1 MQGVKKSTRGVG
13 LALAMAMASCTGTGG
28 GIVTSEPPLARTAG
42 SEVTGAPRPASA
54 RAYAL
59 LANNHLLVADVVSGS
74 VVAELTLAGPAAAA
88 SIRALAFSSDGDS
101 LFVLASEANGRA
113 LVAVIDTLTLK
124 LTATFEL
131 DRELRYRGLAM
142 GARTARLY
150 LFANREN
157 DAVVRVLDPSD
168 GRTQDWLARAS
179 NGRNWFVYQG
189 EVSAD
194 ESALFISYHGAD
206 TTGIDRFDILSTGLA
221 RCSIPSAPE
230 SGCFR
235 THGSFALFDDQ
246 IFAATGQPFV
256 TALDSKTGVK
266 RRDYQLGLEGNHL
279 MEFAIDRA
287 AGLFAVGSC
296 GYNRGLAVAD
306 LASRQFQ
313 VLVVPGQSSAVC
325 GDRISVLENGA
336 LLVVAKTAAP
346 VPALVPGDLVVLS
359 GTGVIL
365 RTIRTS
371 AEVVDLLLS
380 R

>member
-1 MQGVKKSTRGVG
+1 MQGVQKKTRGVCI
-13 LALAMAMASCTGTGG
+13 ALAIALASCTGTGG
-28 GIVTSEPPLARTAG
+28 GILTSEPPPARTTS
-42 SEVTGAPRPASA
+42 SEVTSGPRHASA
-54 RAYAL
+54 RTYAL

-74 VVAELTLAGPAAAA
+74 VVAELTLAGPAAPAP
-88 SIRALAFSSDGDS
+88 IRALALSSDRGS

-131 DRELRYRGLAM
+131 DRELRYRGLAV
-142 GARTARLY
+142 GRRTARLY

-157 DAVVRVLDPSD
+157 DAVVRVLDPSNGD
-168 GRTQDWLARAS
+168 TQEWLARAA

-189 EVSAD
+189 DVTAD

-221 RCSIPSAPE
+221 RCSIPTAPE

-256 TALDSKTGVK
+256 TALDPKTGVK
-266 RRDYQLGLEGNHL
+266 HRDYQLGLEGNHL

-313 VLVVPGQSSAVC
+313 VLVAPGQSSAVC
-325 GDRISVLENGA
+325 GDRLSVLENGA
-336 LLVVAKTAAP
+336 LLVVAKTAVP